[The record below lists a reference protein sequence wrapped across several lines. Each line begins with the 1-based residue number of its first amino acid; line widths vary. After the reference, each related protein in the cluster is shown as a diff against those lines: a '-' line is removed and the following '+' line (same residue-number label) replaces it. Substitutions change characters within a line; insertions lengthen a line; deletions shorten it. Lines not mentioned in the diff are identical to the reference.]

1 MPSQGAAGPLPSA
14 DRPSPGGTM
23 RDFSKSWRRRVS
35 VLAALGVCMAASG
48 SVSAADP
55 APPLSAAER
64 LQHQT
69 AFQAYTDA
77 WAATSDAARLQHLKD
92 SLAGGMTYQD
102 AMVRAEDVAGV
113 DAMIAK
119 FQHQSPGVGLRLDD
133 QLLWADHGL
142 ARWSMLDP
150 KGGLIMHGYDVVT
163 YDAAGRIKS
172 IVGFFD
178 IPGQRQAAAH

>member
-1 MPSQGAAGPLPSA
+1 MIE
-14 DRPSPGGTM
+14 
-23 RDFSKSWRRRVS
+23 FSTSWRRIAPTLVAFGLWMS
-35 VLAALGVCMAASG
+35 APGAA
-48 SVSAADP
+48 SAADP
-55 APPLSAAER
+55 APAPLSAAER
-64 LQHQT
+64 AQHQA

-77 WAATSDAARLQHLKD
+77 WGAPSDVARLQHLKD
-92 SLAGGMTYQD
+92 SLAAGMTYQD
-102 AMVRAEDVAGV
+102 ATVRAEGVYGV
-113 DAMIAK
+113 DAMIAR

-163 YDAAGRIKS
+163 YDPAGHIMS

-178 IPGQRQAAAH
+178 IPGQRQAVTH